1 MSASVPDAARDVDVG
16 VQPGGAVLSVSV
28 LTFRPPSSNRLP
40 TGLGGTTPVAVHA
53 PTTVIMS
60 SGSDRIRTV

>member
-1 MSASVPDAARDVDVG
+1 MPSSDRKPLFVRHDLSRAGLP
-16 VQPGGAVLSVSV
+16 VLSVSV
-28 LTFRPPSSNRLP
+28 LTFRPPTSNRLP
-40 TGLGGTTPVAVHA
+40 TGLGKATPVAVHP